1 MPHTKQT
8 VLKAFHRRYA
18 CKKYDPA
25 KKISRKD
32 FEFILETGRLSPSS
46 FGLEPWR
53 FLVIQ
58 NLALR
63 AELKPL
69 AWGAADKI
77 MDCSHFVVILA
88 RTQAAMQSDYRHKMW
103 SGVHHI
109 PPHIVE
115 IREGFF
121 KQFAEHN
128 FCITESPHAFHDWA
142 SKQSYI
148 ALANMMTAA
157 AFIGI
162 DSTPIEGFRQE
173 EVNAFLAAKGLFNP
187 TEYHVSIMA
196 AFGYRNEEP
205 RAKTRLPMEE
215 IVQWVE

>member
-1 MPHTKQT
+1 
-8 VLKAFHRRYA
+8 
-18 CKKYDPA
+18 
-25 KKISRKD
+25 
-32 FEFILETGRLSPSS
+32 
-46 FGLEPWR
+46 
-53 FLVIQ
+53 
-58 NLALR
+58 
-63 AELKPL
+63 
-69 AWGAADKI
+69 
-77 MDCSHFVVILA
+77 MDCSHFIVFFA
-88 RTQAAMQSDYRHKMW
+88 RTQAAMQPDYRHKMW
-103 SGVHHI
+103 SEVHHI

-115 IREGFF
+115 MREGFF

-128 FCITESPHAFHDWA
+128 FRITESPRTFHDWA

-187 TEYHVSIMA
+187 AEYRVSLMA